1 MNNNN
6 NNNNNNDYPV
16 NKPESSNTSY
26 RESLQ
31 IWLVS
36 MTNFVVYLWLENCCY
51 IFLAQKLYLNQFLLR
66 Y

>member
-1 MNNNN
+1 MNNNNN

-31 IWLVS
+31 IWLV
-36 MTNFVVYLWLENCCY
+36 
-51 IFLAQKLYLNQFLLR
+51 
-66 Y
+66 